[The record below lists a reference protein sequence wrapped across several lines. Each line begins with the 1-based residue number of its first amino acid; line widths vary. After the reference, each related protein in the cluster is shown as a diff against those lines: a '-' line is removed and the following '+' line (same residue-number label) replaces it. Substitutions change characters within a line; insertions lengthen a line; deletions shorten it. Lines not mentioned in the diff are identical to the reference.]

1 MRFLCARRLHPTMLA
16 AVLAAGSLIASQS
29 ALAQQTTT
37 AQNRLATASALVQ
50 GTGTTT
56 SGATGAFTGV
66 LTLTHFYVNS
76 AGQLLAN
83 GTVNGVLTTA
93 TSTVPVATQTVT
105 GLLVNSASGS
115 CPILSLSLGPLHLN
129 LLGLVVDL
137 NQVNLN
143 ITAQPGAGNLLGNL
157 LCDVANL
164 LNNGGAL
171 ATIATDL
178 NNILNALGSL

>member
-1 MRFLCARRLHPTMLA
+1 MRFLCVRRLHPTMLA

-56 SGATGAFTGV
+56 SGATGTFSGV
-66 LTLTHFYVNS
+66 LTLTHFYVNN

-83 GTVNGVLTTA
+83 GTVNGVFTSG
-93 TSTVPVATQTVT
+93 TSTLPVATQTVT

-115 CPILSLSLGPLHLN
+115 CPILSLNLGPLHLN

-171 ATIATDL
+171 ATIAADL
-178 NNILNALGSL
+178 NNILTALGSL